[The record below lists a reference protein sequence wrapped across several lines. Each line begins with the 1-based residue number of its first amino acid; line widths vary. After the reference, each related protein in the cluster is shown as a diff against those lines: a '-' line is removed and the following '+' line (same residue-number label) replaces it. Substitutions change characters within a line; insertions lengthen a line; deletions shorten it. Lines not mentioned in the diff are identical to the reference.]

1 ALSLWLFIFILTFTY
16 FFCIKLLSLENA
28 PLDTGA
34 TLGSYIGLFFLG
46 CVFIAIGI
54 FSSSISKSQIVA
66 FLVGVFFCYL
76 MYDAFFQLSS
86 LPIFSGKF
94 DYYIQSFGLGAHYES
109 ISRGVVD
116 SRDIIYFI
124 SIIALFLILCRTFL
138 EARKWN

>member
-1 ALSLWLFIFILTFTY
+1 
-16 FFCIKLLSLENA
+16 
-28 PLDTGA
+28 
-34 TLGSYIGLFFLG
+34 
-46 CVFIAIGI
+46 
-54 FSSSISKSQIVA
+54 
-66 FLVGVFFCYL
+66 

-94 DYYIQSFGLGAHYES
+94 DYYIQTFGLGAHYES